1 MEYNEPQMLSKRLDD
16 HYCLQLRQI
25 SRVKLLEDTKAVQDD
40 LENQLQTIE
49 ESYFQFLHMLE
60 ETYRQYNLDP
70 PQFLPRPYTTLE
82 LPLEQAHP
90 PGVTMIAAVACSE
103 ENLQPDEA
111 VQRVYA
117 AFRQQD
123 DQELENGFKNQ
134 KQAQVT
140 SRRQQIELE
149 QRQLL
154 RRLEDP
160 QIKTLLMAGQKF
172 ASQSAQ
178 ATNSMGRDKQYVGV
192 GAKVP
197 LLEVSTSEGM
207 CYVTASRILF
217 VKTGIFCHANLFDYS
232 VVEFTT
238 SICQKSQRRVVDIV
252 LDDADA
258 VFQFRPHKIHPTRLV
273 NFLRTLRIL
282 SFLS

>member
-1 MEYNEPQMLSKRLDD
+1 MLSKRLDD

-25 SRVKLLEDTKAVQDD
+25 SRVVLLEHAKAAYED
-40 LENQLQTIE
+40 LESQLQQIE
-49 ESYFQFLHMLE
+49 ESYFQFLHMLDD
-60 ETYRQYNLDP
+60 TYSRYELEKP
-70 PQFLPRPYTTLE
+70 EFIPRPSTTLE
-82 LPLEQAHP
+82 LPVVQAHP
-90 PGVTMIAAVACSE
+90 PGFTMLAAVACSE
-103 ENLQPDEA
+103 ENIQPDEA

-123 DQELENGFKNQ
+123 DQELEQGFQKH

-140 SRRQQIELE
+140 HRRQQIKLE
-149 QRQLL
+149 QRKLL
-154 RRLEDP
+154 RQLEDP
-160 QIKTLLMAGQKF
+160 QIKTLCMAGKKF
-172 ASQSAQ
+172 ASLPQ
-178 ATNSMGRDKQYVGV
+178 ATNSMGRDRQYFA

-197 LLEVSTSEGM
+197 LLEFSTSEGM

-238 SICQKSQRRVVDIV
+238 SVCLKSKRRVVDIV
-252 LDDADA
+252 LGDSDA

-273 NFLRTLRIL
+273 TFLQTLRIL